1 VETERVH
8 RLVTVR
14 VVPIVRLVRNVR
26 GILPALSF
34 AAVWLGCAGASQ
46 SSAPTASGEPD
57 FSAGRFKA
65 HVTFLADDL
74 LEGRETGT
82 RGHEIAARYI
92 ASQFDQLGVK
102 AAGRDGSY
110 FEAVELV
117 DSEIAG
123 APPSVVLKTP
133 SSAHVLT
140 HGDTAIIAGPVGG
153 GETALET
160 PLVFVGYGITDPAV
174 GEDDYAGL
182 DVRGKIVV
190 ALRDSPPGIDSEVG
204 AYLSAE
210 QPRVASEHGAV
221 GIIRLLTHRTAKA
234 FPWQMLVDDTPNQ
247 STTWVGRDGI
257 PFDSSGGLKTTVSVK
272 PTAAGWLF
280 EGASRTIDQ
289 VLDDAEKQG
298 PVKGFALKATVAIKV
313 ATKPRRYSSPA
324 VIGAIEGTDPQL
336 KNEYVMLMAHAD
348 HIGIRRDGSGDRIN
362 NGALDN
368 AAGVATL
375 IEVAHGLQTAPTR
388 PRRSVLIV
396 ANTAEEKGLLGA
408 DAFAHNPIVPVE
420 RITAAID
427 LDMPMLLYDFT
438 DVVAYG
444 ASHSTLRGTFEKAA
458 ADMGVKLSPDP
469 FPEQAI
475 FVRSDHYPLAK
486 RGVPA
491 VMLATGMANGGAKA
505 WEAFLANT
513 YHKPS
518 DDLSQPIV
526 WKAGARFAE
535 LNYRAV
541 RSLADADARAQWY
554 AGDYFGNLFAPR
566 APKAD
571 IKH

>member
-1 VETERVH
+1 MANRIGLLFV
-8 RLVTVR
+8 
-14 VVPIVRLVRNVR
+14 
-26 GILPALSF
+26 
-34 AAVWLGCAGASQ
+34 AAVCSACGGASQ
-46 SSAPTASGEPD
+46 SPASSDRSPEFNPQ
-57 FSAGRFKA
+57 RFKA

-74 LEGRETGT
+74 LEGREAGT

-92 ASQFDQLGVK
+92 ASQFEQLGVRP
-102 AAGRDGSY
+102 AGRDGSY
-110 FEAVELV
+110 FEAVELL
-117 DSEIAG
+117 DSELAA
-123 APPSVVLKTP
+123 APPSFVLKTP
-133 SSAHVLT
+133 SGAHVLK
-140 HGDTAIIAGPVGG
+140 HGDTAIIAGSVGG
-153 GETALET
+153 GEGAIET
-160 PLVFVGYGITDPAV
+160 PLVFVGYGVTDPAV

-190 ALRDSPPGIDSEVG
+190 ALRDSPPGTDSEVG
-204 AYLSAE
+204 AYLASE

-221 GIIRLLTHRTAKA
+221 GIIRVLTRRTAKA
-234 FPWQMLVDDTPNQ
+234 FPWQMLVDDAPNE
-247 STTWVGRDGI
+247 STTWVGREGA

-272 PTAAGWLF
+272 PTEAGWLF
-280 EGASRTIDQ
+280 EGAPQTIDQ
-289 VLDDAEKQG
+289 VLDDAEKKG
-298 PVKGFALKATVAIKV
+298 AVKGFPLKATAEIKV
-313 ATKPRRYSSPA
+313 ATRPRRYSSPE
-324 VIGAIEGTDPQL
+324 VIGAIEGADPQL
-336 KNEYVMLMAHAD
+336 KNEYVVLMAHAD
-348 HIGIRRDGSGDRIN
+348 HIGVRRDGSGDRIN

-396 ANTAEEKGLLGA
+396 ANTAEEKGLVGA
-408 DAFAHNPIVPVE
+408 DAFAHNPTVPVE
-420 RITAAID
+420 RITAAVD

-491 VMLATGMANGGAKA
+491 VMLATGMANGGAAA
-505 WEAFLANT
+505 WEMFLANT

-535 LNYRAV
+535 LTYRAV
-541 RSLADADARAQWY
+541 RLLADADTRALWY

-571 IKH
+571 KEVRK

>member
-1 VETERVH
+1 MNRITCV
-8 RLVTVR
+8 L
-14 VVPIVRLVRNVR
+14 
-26 GILPALSF
+26 F
-34 AAVWLGCAGASQ
+34 AAVVCSACGGASQ
-46 SSAPTASGEPD
+46 SPASSDRRAPEFNPE
-57 FSAGRFKA
+57 RFKA

-74 LEGRETGT
+74 LEGREAGT

-102 AAGRDGSY
+102 PAGRDGSY
-110 FEAVELV
+110 FEPVALL
-117 DSEIAG
+117 DSELAG

-133 SSAHVLT
+133 SGAHVLK
-140 HGDTAIIAGPVGG
+140 HGDTAIIARPIGG
-153 GETALET
+153 GEAAIDT
-160 PLVFVGYGITDPAV
+160 PLVFVGYGVTDPAL

-204 AYLSAE
+204 AYLSSE
-210 QPRVASEHGAV
+210 QPCVASEHGAV
-221 GIIRLLTHRTAKA
+221 GIIRLLTRRTAKA
-234 FPWQMLVDDTPNQ
+234 FPWQMLVDDAQNQ
-247 STTWVGRDGI
+247 STTWVGRDGA

-272 PTAAGWLF
+272 PTEAGWLF
-280 EGASRTIDQ
+280 EGAPLTIDQ
-289 VLDDAEKQG
+289 VLDDAEKG
-298 PVKGFALKATVAIKV
+298 PVKGFPLKATAAITV
-313 ATKPRRYSSPA
+313 ATRPRRYSSPE
-324 VIGAIEGTDPQL
+324 VIGAIEGVDPQL
-336 KNEYVMLMAHAD
+336 KNEYVVLMAHAD
-348 HIGIRRDGSGDRIN
+348 HIGVRRDSGSGDRIN

-408 DAFAHNPIVPVE
+408 DSFAHNPTVPVE

-444 ASHSTLRGTFEKAA
+444 ASHSTLRGTFATAA

-491 VMLATGMANGGAKA
+491 VMLATGMANGGAAA
-505 WEAFLANT
+505 WETFLANT

-541 RSLADADARAQWY
+541 RLLADADTRAQWY

-566 APKAD
+566 APKAT
-571 IKH
+571 KEVRK